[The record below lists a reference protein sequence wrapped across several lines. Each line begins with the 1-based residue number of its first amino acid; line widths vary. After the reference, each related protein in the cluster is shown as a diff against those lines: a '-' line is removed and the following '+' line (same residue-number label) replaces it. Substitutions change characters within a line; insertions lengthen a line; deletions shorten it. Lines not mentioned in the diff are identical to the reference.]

1 MDLFADCVSNETSR
15 NVSETVKLTFSDF
28 WTAYPKRL
36 GANPRAMAEKKF
48 CAAIKSGI
56 DPERI
61 VNSAKAYGDELRA
74 QRKIGTEFVA
84 QAVTWL
90 NQKRY
95 EDYAPDP
102 GGTER
107 QARMDEFMATKGFYW
122 IAGRWQ
128 KK

>member
-1 MDLFADCVSNETSR
+1 MLDLLGEAQQPKQRSIGF
-15 NVSETVKLTFSDF
+15 SEF

-48 CAAIKSGI
+48 NSAVKSGV

-61 VNSAKAYGDELRA
+61 INSAKAYGDELQA

-102 GGTER
+102 GSAER
-107 QARMDEFMATKGFYW
+107 DARIEREMAARGYFW
-122 IAGRWQ
+122 IDGRWQ
-128 KK
+128 QK